1 MKLRPSLSSLRYD
14 MFTLASPSVDG
25 ETFRAS
31 DWNLQTATC
40 SGGAT
45 LSGVEYHHVSSVS
58 VGATA
63 NLLVASRELSTVWS
77 LAHDGSGVQWTLSSQ
92 LESDF
97 VFARAGDEFFQPHD
111 VTQLANGNLLVV
123 DDGSNRPGCFLNVQA
138 NCFSRAVMYSLDPAC
153 DDDGGAARGA
163 RDVAC
168 NRTAHVVWQAEFPLQ
183 LDGEDY
189 RVRNAPRALKGG
201 LPAAAS

>member
-1 MKLRPSLSSLRYD
+1 

-97 VFARAGDEFFQPHD
+97 MFANPRDAFYQPHD
-111 VTQLANGNLLVV
+111 VIELPNGNLLVI
-123 DDGSNRPGCFLNVQA
+123 DDGASRPGCYEDVTA
-138 NCFSRAVMYSLDPAC
+138 ECFSRASHESTTSPNASLSVCRRSFSSANEGTC
-153 DDDGGAARGA
+153 
-163 RDVAC
+163 
-168 NRTAHVVWQAEFPLQ
+168 RTWILHP
-183 LDGEDY
+183 
-189 RVRNAPRALKGG
+189 
-201 LPAAAS
+201 